1 MENIAYDIAFNI
13 GWSLFSSLISKVN
26 AEIQKVDFPDEVKK
40 VSKEVFN
47 EYIGSELDTDEF
59 RNYIES
65 YSFRKVIQTHYLYL
79 YYNQEGELPEEALE
93 EILIDK
99 FPQVNKALIKDFLQN
114 IRIYYE
120 KLLSGIA
127 ADSQDSSVIAGFQL
141 SVAMN
146 KSVISEIRQ
155 NRQALKEIYSKI
167 ENLAVEISDE
177 DVEHYH
183 ENCHSLYGKIKFT
196 GIVGA
201 ERSPEQD
208 INKYYIENH
217 FLKLNNHKEEFGKKS
232 KADFQDYCG
241 LESFFDTSNKIV
253 IIGKAGYGK
262 STTINYLYCNFEKL
276 YNEKVF
282 KIKIDLKDYAKSIS
296 ENREDLLTCL
306 AKEVSLKIKNYKS
319 DIDALKIK
327 IGSYLD
333 SGKCLIVFDALDE
346 ITTQKAREDVRES
359 ISSLCNLYPLSKYIV
374 TSREVG
380 YLSNDFD
387 DDFLHYR
394 ICEFSDNQIEKYIN
408 NWLDINRQSSREEF
422 ITNFNL
428 AVDNANCRD
437 LITSPI
443 ILVLAL
449 IIFHIDKQLP
459 KDRISFYEKCINTFL
474 FQREDS
480 KGTIDDSFKNFVT
493 DENILPSVANYKFE
507 HILKDME
514 YSFNKGELRSA
525 ILKGADIDKFKAFFV
540 NDALNEYIKYLVN
553 RTELVIEENDDVY
566 GFSHKTFYDYFVA
579 KYYSTHYDFEVLK
592 TFLIEWIGDSNYDE
606 LSRLIIENLKSN
618 YPPKYKQVMDYLFEY
633 VGDINYNN
641 IKIDNQKL
649 SKCYAIFDLFEYLN
663 FAEMMTPNCK
673 VDFNLLLMKN
683 TRLQSRPSIGLTI
696 NESDM
701 VPYFASLY
709 KNENLLEIIDSLCYL
724 SPKFSSYVVKK
735 FNDDKLLVKLHELV
749 KYCQRNKVLQSIDTD
764 FDTES
769 SDNKRDEVNKEQ
781 LIKYFLSEQIELT
794 QRSPFLYLTILSV
807 LLQTNKSFVDIMP
820 RMNFLSSI
828 SLYRYT
834 VPELMFSLIEKS
846 YNDDRVRE
854 YLLELL
860 NRTIN
865 DNYDVFFI
873 TMKRHKRFSLKEK
886 LRITRQKVLEQK
898 EYIEFKEYCDEL
910 YKELEE
916 ST

>member
-177 DVEHYH
+177 DVERYH

-359 ISSLCNLYPLSKYIV
+359 ISSLCNIYPLSKYVV

-394 ICEFSDNQIEKYIN
+394 ICEFSENQIEQYIR
-408 NWLDINRQSSREEF
+408 NWLDINRQSNREDF
-422 ITNFNL
+422 ISNFNL
-428 AVDNANCRD
+428 AVDNANCRE

-449 IIFHIDKQLP
+449 IIFNIDRQLP
-459 KDRISFYEKCINTFL
+459 KDRIRFYEKCINTFL
-474 FQREDS
+474 FQREDR
-480 KGTIDDSFKNFVT
+480 KGTIEDSFKDFVT
-493 DENILPSVANYKFE
+493 DENILPSIANYKFE

-514 YSFNKGELRSA
+514 YSFNRRELRSA
-525 ILKGADIDKFKAFFV
+525 ILKGADIDKSMIFHINKGL
-540 NDALNEYIKYLVN
+540 DEYIKYLVN
-553 RTELVIEENDDVY
+553 RTELIIEENEDVY
-566 GFSHKTFYDYFVA
+566 GFSHKTFYDYFIA
-579 KYYSTHYDFEVLK
+579 KYYSTHYDFGVLK
-592 TFLIEWIGDSNYDE
+592 TFLEEWIGDSNYDD
-606 LSRLIIENLKSN
+606 LARLIIENLKLN
-618 YPPKYKQVMDYLFEY
+618 YPSKYKEVMDYLFEY
-633 VGDINYNN
+633 VGNKNYNN
-641 IKIDNQKL
+641 IKTDNLKL
-649 SKCYAIFDLFEYLN
+649 SKSYAIFELFEYLN
-663 FAEMMTPNCK
+663 YTEMMTTRSK
-673 VDFNLLLMKN
+673 MDFNFFLMKN
-683 TRLQSRPSIGLTI
+683 TRLQSRHSLGVTI
-696 NESDM
+696 KESDM
-701 VPYFASLY
+701 VEYFDSLY
-709 KNENLLEIIDSLCYL
+709 QSEGLLDIVDSLFYL
-724 SPKFSSYVVKK
+724 SPKFSTSVVKK

-749 KYCQRNKVLQSIDTD
+749 KYCQRNKVLQSINND
-764 FDTES
+764 FDTETI
-769 SDNKRDEVNKEQ
+769 DDIKYEVNKEQ
-781 LIKYFLSEQIELT
+781 LINYFLSQQTELI
-794 QRSPFLYLTILSV
+794 QQSPFLYLTILSV
-807 LLQTNKSFVDIMP
+807 LLQTNKSFVDVMP
-820 RMNFLSSI
+820 GINFLSNI
-828 SLYRYT
+828 ALYRYT
-834 VPELMFSLIEKS
+834 RPELMLSLTEKS
-846 YNDDRVRE
+846 YMDISVRE
-854 YLLELL
+854 YLIKLL
-860 NRTIN
+860 NSTIN
-865 DNYDVFFI
+865 DNYYNFFV
-873 TMKRHKRFSLKEK
+873 TMKRHKMFSLKEK
-886 LRITRQKVLEQK
+886 LGKTRQEILKQE
-898 EYIEFKEYCDEL
+898 EYIGFKKYCDEL
-910 YKELEE
+910 YGKLKEQQ
-916 ST
+916 